1 MVCLEQS
8 EINTAFPA
16 APASAQATTA
26 PEVFRNTID
35 QVVARVFAVPPARLD
50 CERRDIAP
58 IALARQIAMYTAHV
72 AFGLSLTRVGL
83 IYRRDRTTVRHACS
97 LVEDR
102 RDEPDFDRS
111 LDLIEGIV
119 RCEAVARM
127 GFEPNQSRRAS

>member
-1 MVCLEQS
+1 MLSKQDQLNTGAAAAAAGS
-8 EINTAFPA
+8 EAITV
-16 APASAQATTA
+16 
-26 PEVFRNTID
+26 PEHLRHTID
-35 QVVARVFAVPPARLD
+35 QVVARVFDVPPSKLGG
-50 CERRDIAP
+50 ERRDLAP

-72 AFGLSLTRVGL
+72 TFGLSLTRVGL

-119 RCEAVARM
+119 RCEASART
-127 GFEPNQSRRAS
+127 GLEPKHGRGAS